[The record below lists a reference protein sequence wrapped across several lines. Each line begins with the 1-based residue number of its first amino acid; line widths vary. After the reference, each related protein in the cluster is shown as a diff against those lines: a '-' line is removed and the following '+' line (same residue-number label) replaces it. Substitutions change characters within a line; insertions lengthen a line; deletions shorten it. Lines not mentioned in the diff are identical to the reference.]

1 MNTTSKVIL
10 GLAGAVAA
18 GVVIGL
24 LIAPEKG
31 SETRKKLRDTAG
43 DWANKVG
50 DLFAAGKEEYENF
63 KSKASSAADQTIG
76 KTKQNFS

>member
-1 MNTTSKVIL
+1 MSTTSKLIL

-31 SETRKKLRDTAG
+31 SETRKKIKDTAG
-43 DWANKVG
+43 DWANKLG
-50 DLFAAGKEEYENF
+50 DVFAAGKEELENL
-63 KSKASSAADQTIG
+63 KSKASSAADQAVG